1 MAKLAPATSATV
13 MAIET
18 DFVVVEPTRGMART
32 VGSMSGVQSCWNITG
47 LVARYPN
54 RSRRILL
61 RASVTASRPI
71 TTQRY
76 IEMVETGA
84 SRHEAAEHFGVSV
97 SSVVKWMQR
106 WQACRSAAPKRRG
119 GVAFRPWNSRRNAL
133 WR

>member
-1 MAKLAPATSATV
+1 APATSATV

-32 VGSMSGVQSCWNITG
+32 VGSIAVFKAAGT
-47 LVARYPN
+47 Y
-54 RSRRILL
+54 
-61 RASVTASRPI
+61 
-71 TTQRY
+71 
-76 IEMVETGA
+76 
-84 SRHEAAEHFGVSV
+84 EAAEHFGVSV

-133 WR
+133 WRELRGPDLGRDCWRAPTASGPSV